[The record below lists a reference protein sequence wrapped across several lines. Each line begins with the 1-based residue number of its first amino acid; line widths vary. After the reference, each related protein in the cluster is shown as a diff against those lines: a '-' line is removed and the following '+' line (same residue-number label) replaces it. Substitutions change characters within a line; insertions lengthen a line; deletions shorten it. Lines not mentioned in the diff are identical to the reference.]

1 MSTDPT
7 TTEPETTDHD
17 AVQEDPPARYVV
29 RIAPGEKDPGRF
41 HRRAD
46 AVKYAEA
53 YGLAEHAVSDSW
65 ASGETMPPWL
75 DQAEAAVDAERAESE
90 RIDEAIAVEYARIV
104 NDRLTELGITPI
116 TPAGSSGSGNFL
128 PAFLA
133 PSDEGE
139 RHYAV
144 HAGFD
149 EEENAVTLLVE
160 SYRRPGDRE
169 FIGLKLAVDKLTD
182 VRSVLYA
189 RRKGPK
195 PTPKPSPQP
204 SLDARSIVD
213 ALDHLTDAVESL
225 TRTVSRP

>member
-17 AVQEDPPARYVV
+17 DVQEDPPARYVV
-29 RIAPGEKDPGRF
+29 RITPAEKDPGRF

-46 AVKYAEA
+46 ALKYAEGF
-53 YGLAEHAVSDSW
+53 GLDEHAVTDSW

-75 DQAEAAVDAERAESE
+75 AQAEAAVDTERTDTE
-90 RIDEAIAVEYARIV
+90 RIDEQIAVEYARIV
-104 NDRLTELGITPI
+104 NDRLAELGITPI
-116 TPAGSSGSGNFL
+116 TPAGSSGSGNFT

-133 PSDEGE
+133 PSNEGE

-144 HAGFD
+144 YAGFD
-149 EEENAVTLLVE
+149 EEEDAVTLLVQ

-169 FIGLKLAVDKLTD
+169 FVGFKLAVDKLTD

-195 PTPKPSPQP
+195 PTPKPRPTP
-204 SLDARSIVD
+204 SLDAQSITD
-213 ALDHLTDAVESL
+213 ALDRIKDAVESL
-225 TRTVSRP
+225 AKSVSRP